1 MKITETTKET
11 NPIDVHQMVTSRGIF
26 NIKGVA
32 IPEESSKQD
41 WAEIHRTIILCCIAA
56 SRWKKQSRLFSST
69 KWDLAFAADTEVQI
83 EMDLGVEFPEEKP
96 RLNPADKSTG
106 ITTIE
111 ATNASFI
118 AWERKMH
125 DEIPTWDDIKL
136 RRALELLEPM
146 EKKAAE
152 IRQLISAS

>member
-1 MKITETTKET
+1 MTLTETNNPLISGIVSALANPKLTKDEW
-11 NPIDVHQMVTSRGIF
+11 F
-26 NIKGVA
+26 NIHAQCVAAKHLGSKLVKHSRETATASWGV
-32 IPEESSKQD
+32 E
-41 WAEIHRTIILCCIAA
+41 
-56 SRWKKQSRLFSST
+56 FV
-69 KWDLAFAADTEVQI
+69 ADSEVQI
-83 EMDLGVEFPEEKP
+83 EMDLGVQFLEDKP
-96 RLNPADKSTG
+96 KLNPADKSTG

-146 EKKAAE
+146 ERKAAE